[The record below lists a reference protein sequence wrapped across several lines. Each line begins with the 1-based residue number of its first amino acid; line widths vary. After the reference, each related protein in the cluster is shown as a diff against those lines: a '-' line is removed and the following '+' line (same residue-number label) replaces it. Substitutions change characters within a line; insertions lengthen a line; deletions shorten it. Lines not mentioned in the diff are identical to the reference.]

1 MEGLLDITLQK
12 ANPRFLTCRWPFQT
26 WFSSRRLPENPF
38 RKSGETSSKDP
49 LNLAMSPQGSIYWL
63 AQPQPATSILSSFP
77 LGVIDMFWSWEDH
90 TTYIIITTT
99 HPNQHFD
106 FRKIVQKQHK
116 QPYFFLANPF
126 FLSFSLGGLVVF
138 GSIRQ
143 DVLGSIFADR
153 MLSMSSEPSQP
164 GAHDTADHFTG
175 WVPTDPQR
183 GGWWGGI
190 VPGFNKKREGKIER
204 TGSFCVFVFCFSF
217 FALESFKVF
226 WYCSRISET

>member
-49 LNLAMSPQGSIYWL
+49 LNLAMLPQGSIYWL

-99 HPNQHFD
+99 PKPT
-106 FRKIVQKQHK
+106 FRFQENCSKTTQTTILFFG
-116 QPYFFLANPF
+116 QPVFFVF
-126 FLSFSLGGLVVF
+126 FPGGIGGF
-138 GSIRQ
+138 IRQ
-143 DVLGSIFADR
+143 DVLGSILADR